1 MCGLFGIT
9 SVKNSQLHKVRSAI
23 NSMSHR
29 GPDGIGEYQYDH
41 VYSVHARL
49 SIIDLSANG
58 TQPMTDREYGVT
70 ISVNGEIYNHL
81 ELRRE
86 LSKRH
91 QFFSKSDSEVLIH
104 GYKEWGI
111 NLLLEKIDGMY
122 AAVIHD
128 HKKKKI
134 YLFRDRY
141 GVKPLYYTNISHQL
155 IWSSE
160 LKGKNFLLI
169 F

>member
-29 GPDGIGEYQYDH
+29 GPDGIGEYQHDH
-41 VYSVHARL
+41 VYSTHARL

-86 LSKRH
+86 LSDRH
-91 QFFSKSDSEVLIH
+91 QFLSKSDYMVSKVVTAVDFRAKNIETI
-104 GYKEWGI
+104 E
-111 NLLLEKIDGMY
+111 NLEKNSIDFY
-122 AAVIHD
+122 ASVRSLYLQD
-128 HKKKKI
+128 RQKKI
-134 YLFRDRY
+134 
-141 GVKPLYYTNISHQL
+141 NN
-155 IWSSE
+155 
-160 LKGKNFLLI
+160 KNPTI
-169 F
+169 EIMYEADWEEIESN